1 MSMFQSKITPGS
13 VMTNFDNNHRI
24 MCVDAS
30 GPAPEYAGFI
40 GKELVRES
48 MPMRIAIRWLNA
60 EPENHDTVCQI
71 CKSAL
76 FKYKN
81 VIAAEGQLFCST
93 ACAREW
99 KAKELREQLKE
110 ELNAWVDEMCEEV
123 DTESIGIR
131 DKEDI
136 YNV

>member
-136 YNV
+136 YNA

>member
-1 MSMFQSKITPGS
+1 MFQSKITPGS
-13 VMTNFDNNHRI
+13 VMINFDNNHRI

-30 GPAPEYAGFI
+30 GPAPEYVGFI

-48 MPMRIAIRWLNA
+48 MPMRIAVRWLNA
-60 EPENHDTVCQI
+60 KPENHDTVCPI
-71 CKSAL
+71 CKNAL
-76 FKYKN
+76 FKYSS

-93 ACAREW
+93 ECAREW
-99 KAKELREQLKE
+99 KTKIMHEQMKKDLDV
-110 ELNAWVDEMCEEV
+110 WVNEMCEEV

-136 YNV
+136 YNG